1 MLYTP
6 EMSRRARGIELWA
19 ALRSLGRSGVDAL
32 VAGLCENARYFAR
45 LLSERGF
52 RVLNDVVYNQLVVAC
67 DSQEL
72 TRATLAGIQSGGVCW
87 CGGAVWRN
95 EPVIRVS
102 VCSWRTT
109 HADVERSVEA
119 FAEARDLARKNFSA
133 EG

>member
-1 MLYTP
+1 MKDEGLYVIHII
-6 EMSRRARGIELWA
+6 EASARIASYTKGDKSLFMTSEL
-19 ALRSLGRSGVDAL
+19 VHDAVIKNL
-32 VAGLCENARYFAR
+32 ANLAESTQHI
-45 LLSERGF
+45 SE
-52 RVLNDVVYNQLVVAC
+52 
-67 DSQEL
+67 E
-72 TRATLAGIQSGGVCW
+72 TKATLAEIQASGVCW
-87 CGGAVWRN
+87 CGGAVWQN